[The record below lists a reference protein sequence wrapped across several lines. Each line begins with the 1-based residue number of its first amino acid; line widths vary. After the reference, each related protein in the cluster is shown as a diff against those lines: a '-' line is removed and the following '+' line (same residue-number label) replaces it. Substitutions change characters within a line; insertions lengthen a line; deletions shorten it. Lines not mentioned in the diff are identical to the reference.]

1 MSLKQR
7 INQDIKQALLTG
19 DRLKLDTLRM
29 VKSVILNEEIS
40 KGKKDVGLDDQEVI
54 DCLKKES
61 KKRREAAELYLKAK
75 SQERA
80 NKELEEES
88 IINSYLPEP
97 LSDSELASL
106 VDGVIKEFGE
116 VDNKSIGLII
126 SKVKQASDGRA
137 DGSSIARLVKE
148 KLI

>member
-61 KKRREAAELYLKAK
+61 KKRREAAELYIKAK

-97 LSDSELASL
+97 LSDSELSSL
-106 VDGVIKEFGE
+106 VDEAIKEFGE
-116 VDNKSIGLII
+116 VDNKSMGLII